1 MAVVVWA
8 PAKVNLFLQI
18 TGDRPDG
25 YHELKML
32 MQAVSLADRLTLS
45 WRDDGEIV
53 IACNDPQVP
62 TNGRNLAYQAV
73 LLLRERFPM
82 LAERGLHIDIAKQI
96 PVAGGLAG
104 GSGNGAAVLWGLNA
118 MAQLGLTAQAL
129 ADLALKLGSD
139 VPFCLLGGT
148 AIARGRGEQ
157 LTPLTDFPL
166 LHLVIA
172 KPKATVVSTAW
183 AYQTFR
189 SQRLLDQPPPDLA
202 ERWHRVLTG
211 GRVEVIGA
219 NLYNDL
225 ERVVLPHY
233 PAIAELKKQLASQSL
248 GALMSGSGACVFAI
262 CADSQHAQNL
272 AQAIASPSV
281 SAWAVH
287 TVEHGCRLEEFP

>member
-96 PVAGGLAG
+96 PVAGG
-104 GSGNGAAVLWGLNA
+104 
-118 MAQLGLTAQAL
+118 
-129 ADLALKLGSD
+129 
-139 VPFCLLGGT
+139 
-148 AIARGRGEQ
+148 
-157 LTPLTDFPL
+157 
-166 LHLVIA
+166 
-172 KPKATVVSTAW
+172 
-183 AYQTFR
+183 
-189 SQRLLDQPPPDLA
+189 
-202 ERWHRVLTG
+202 
-211 GRVEVIGA
+211 
-219 NLYNDL
+219 
-225 ERVVLPHY
+225 
-233 PAIAELKKQLASQSL
+233 
-248 GALMSGSGACVFAI
+248 
-262 CADSQHAQNL
+262 
-272 AQAIASPSV
+272 
-281 SAWAVH
+281 
-287 TVEHGCRLEEFP
+287 